1 MFPVPCGPSLS
12 SARTVLE
19 NTMLSAAVTGVH
31 TSQMDHCL
39 HQYLDREATGKRLG
53 KVLTSAT
60 VCAWYRRAL
69 GGTVV
74 VVVVFLGGAIL
85 LRDVDVPA
93 AARTP
98 AAGCTGDTST
108 VCSVGTTGAV
118 GQHPQLP
125 DLDRG
130 DAHGQSN
137 LGLMHRTGIGE
148 PHEWH
153 SPSRT
158 RCSSPVAP
166 ARHRP
171 GGR

>member
-1 MFPVPCGPSLS
+1 
-12 SARTVLE
+12 
-19 NTMLSAAVTGVH
+19 MLSAAVTGVH

-118 GQHPQLP
+118 CRPSGSTHSFPTWIAAMP
-125 DLDRG
+125 
-130 DAHGQSN
+130 
-137 LGLMHRTGIGE
+137 TG
-148 PHEWH
+148 
-153 SPSRT
+153 SPTS
-158 RCSSPVAP
+158 
-166 ARHRP
+166 
-171 GGR
+171 G